1 MKFKE
6 KIENYW
12 YHYKWPTIIVTFFV
26 IVAVVLV
33 AQLFQKQKYDA
44 FVMYVGDKEITQTQ
58 YADIVTSLKS
68 LTPDATKD
76 NEITV
81 NFSKLA
87 YITDPEKDFYSQIN
101 VSAKEQLSSMA
112 VLPYYIYIM
121 PREIYE
127 QYKGTEDASVFEK
140 LSEIY
145 GKNVPSSAEDEYA
158 INYNKTYFAQNCAG
172 GEGFG
177 DDVVMMLKVVPYSN
191 NKRTLQK
198 EQASYEAHM
207 ELFKKIVGN

>member
-1 MKFKE
+1 MKLKE

-12 YHYKWPTIIVTFFV
+12 YHYKWPTIIVAFFV
-26 IVAVVLV
+26 VVAAVLV

-58 YADIVTSLKS
+58 YTDIVTSLKT
-68 LTPDATKD
+68 LAPDATND
-76 NEITV
+76 GVITV

-87 YITDPEKDFYSQIN
+87 YITDPEKAFYSQIN
-101 VSAKEQLSSMA
+101 VSAKEQLASMV

-121 PREIYE
+121 PREIYNE
-127 QYKGTEDASVFEK
+127 YKDSGVFEK

-145 GKNVPSSAEDEYA
+145 GKAVPSSAEDEYA

-177 DDVVMMLKVVPYSN
+177 DDVVIVMKIVPYSN
-191 NKRTLQK
+191 NKRTLKK
-198 EQASYEAHM
+198 EQASYDAHL
-207 ELFKKIVGN
+207 ELFKKMVGN